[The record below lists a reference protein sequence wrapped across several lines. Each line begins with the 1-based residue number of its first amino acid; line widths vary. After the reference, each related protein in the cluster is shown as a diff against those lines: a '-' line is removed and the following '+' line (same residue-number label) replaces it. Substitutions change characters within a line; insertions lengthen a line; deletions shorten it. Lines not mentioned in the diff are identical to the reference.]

1 MEEQSSTVLSS
12 THSLQISLKGVLD
25 GTDGLDKHKQS
36 LLDRVPNTNDW
47 AKVTKDS
54 VSLQDIAFL
63 SAKTQH
69 EFALLAGKKNDILY
83 HGNATNCIFDDDLVD
98 MLICGKYRLYV
109 HSHPDYSKIIAS
121 SDDRKFLKRIGQT
134 ESLIISWI
142 TGEIRSFTSNAFDI

>member
-1 MEEQSSTVLSS
+1 MKEHNSLLSS

-36 LLDRVPNTNDW
+36 LLDRVPTTNDW
-47 AKVTKDS
+47 AKVTKES
-54 VSLQDIAFL
+54 VSLLDVAFL

-69 EFALLAGKKNDILY
+69 EFALLSGKKNDILY
-83 HGNATNCIFDDDLVD
+83 HGDATNCIFDDDLVD
-98 MLICGKYRLYV
+98 MLISGKYRLCV

-142 TGEIRSFTSNAFDI
+142 TGEVRSFTVNEFDI